1 MEVVREEA
9 EAAVLDHRG
18 IALYRAVVQTFI
30 KQAESMEI
38 FLFQV
43 DAAVKT
49 LLESLLQSILEVR
62 RGSGEQRFF
71 DDKCALSIALSNG
84 DSDDSKACP
93 A

>member
-1 MEVVREEA
+1 MREEP

-18 IALYRAVVQTFI
+18 IALYRAVVQIFI
-30 KQAESMEI
+30 KQTENLGI
-38 FLFQV
+38 FLFH

-71 DDKCALSIALSNG
+71 DDKCAPSIALSNG